1 MKATTIDLLKRL
13 KDKKFDFSSVKDLL
27 GLANILLEDIGNTD
41 PLIRDELVYP
51 ALARLLYDDHLENSE
66 VEKILKQL
74 FTERFLFYKIGENI
88 SSSVYTRTFSAL
100 QIAVVL
106 YKHNEKSFLSDE
118 IIKDMYS
125 LFLDYYKQE
134 KDVSGYSEEFGW
146 SHSVAH
152 AADVFKQFVL
162 CTELNEELEE
172 ILELVKDKFT
182 QADYLFIN
190 NEDERIVTA
199 IDLLIKR
206 DVFEKKVINDWI
218 KSFGEYRKETDYKR
232 EFVINTNIKNLL
244 RSLYFRIDSF
254 EEVIKDTLF
263 IINPFKK

>member
-1 MKATTIDLLKRL
+1 MKATTIDMLKRL

-27 GLANILLEDIGNTD
+27 GLTNLLLEDIGNTD

-51 ALARLLYDDHLENSE
+51 ALARLLYEEHLENGE

-74 FTERFLFYKIGENI
+74 FTERFLFYKIGENNT
-88 SSSVYTRTFSAL
+88 SSVYTRTFSAL

-106 YKHNEKSFLSDE
+106 YKHNEKNFLSE
-118 IIKDMYS
+118 ELVKDMYS
-125 LFLDYYKQE
+125 LFLDYFRRE
-134 KDVSGYSEEFGW
+134 KDVSGYSSEFGW

-152 AADVFKQFVL
+152 AADVFKQFVI
-162 CTELNEELEE
+162 CDELNEELEGM
-172 ILELVKDKFT
+172 LSVVKDKFT
-182 QADYLFIN
+182 QADYLFVN
-190 NEDERIVTA
+190 NEDERIVSA

-206 DVFEKKVINDWI
+206 DLFKKDIIGDWI

-232 EFVINTNIKNLL
+232 EFVINSNVKNLL
-244 RSLYFRIDSF
+244 RSIYFRNDSF
-254 EEVIKDTLF
+254 EEVIRDTLF